1 MPHTVDNAGG
11 HPREPQSGPREA
23 DPAGTPETGTPAGK
37 SLYRNVRLRMFFEL
51 MLNNFRTLLLLN
63 FEYDEEMDW
72 YEVKVSRGQQ
82 VIGYVHGYG
91 NHGWNPQVNN
101 IWVNRRYRRKGL
113 GSLMMSKVEQYFG
126 QVPLPGTPISDNE
139 PARRFWKNYLTGPPS
154 LKRKDGETAARARQL
169 SDETP

>member
-11 HPREPQSGPREA
+11 PPFEPQSGQRKANPGA
-23 DPAGTPETGTPAGK
+23 TPETGTPAGK
-37 SLYRNVRLRMFFEL
+37 SRYHDVRFRMFFEL

-101 IWVNRRYRRKGL
+101 IWVSRRFRRKGL
-113 GSLMMSKVEQYFG
+113 GSLMMSKVEHYFG

-139 PARRFWKNYLTGPPS
+139 PARLFWKNYLTGRPS
-154 LKRKDGETAARARQL
+154 LKRKVAKPAAPAHPL
-169 SDETP
+169 TDDEP